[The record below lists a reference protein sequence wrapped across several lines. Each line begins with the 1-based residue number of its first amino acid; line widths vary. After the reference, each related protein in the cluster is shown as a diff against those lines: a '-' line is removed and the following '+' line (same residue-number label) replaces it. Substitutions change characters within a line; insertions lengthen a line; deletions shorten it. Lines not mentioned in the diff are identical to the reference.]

1 LAITFLE
8 IILVVLG
15 RDTNN
20 KRRDTIDNED
30 KERYDYGN
38 NRENEEK
45 EKEQGG
51 SIGLT
56 MSNLETRLKS
66 YKTEPQSKEKALANL
81 EKLKEDIGM
90 KGMRSNREEVEKI
103 LERAGSLADELIN
116 LKKEEE
122 AKRAL

>member
-1 LAITFLE
+1 M
-8 IILVVLG
+8 VLG